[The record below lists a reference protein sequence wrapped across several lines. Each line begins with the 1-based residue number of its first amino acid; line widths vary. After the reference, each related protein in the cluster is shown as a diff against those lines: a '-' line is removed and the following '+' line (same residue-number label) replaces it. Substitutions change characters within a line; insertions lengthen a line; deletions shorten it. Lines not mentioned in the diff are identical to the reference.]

1 MATCSRSGSK
11 VYARVSAR
19 SNSSRIVNRHIST
32 LAGALAGGLVLG
44 IACLGA
50 TTTFA
55 ADGGNLSAC
64 KGVDCQV
71 VAKVD
76 ARGSAGN
83 ALDGS
88 SSTAF
93 RVVAANA
100 DANPRTAGA
109 TPMHFVNRRTGQ
121 CLDVAQ
127 ARMTDGTNVIQRPCN
142 GSANQSWAYD
152 DSTGFIQSMRDPRYC
167 LDNSGTYADG
177 ANIRVWTCNG
187 SADQRFKFDP
197 AVGKIAMRNFTD
209 QVVDASGPDTGAH
222 VMTWSFWG
230 GGNQLWDMVP

>member
-1 MATCSRSGSK
+1 M
-11 VYARVSAR
+11 
-19 SNSSRIVNRHIST
+19 
-32 LAGALAGGLVLG
+32 LG
-44 IACLGA
+44 IACLGV

-76 ARGSAGN
+76 ARGSSGLASPSATGYR
-83 ALDGS
+83 AV
-88 SSTAF
+88 TAETH
-93 RVVAANA
+93 
-100 DANPRTAGA
+100 PRNTTS

-127 ARMTDGTNVIQRPCN
+127 AQMTDGTNVIQRPCN

-152 DSTGFIQSMRDPRYC
+152 DTTGFIQSMRDPRYC

-187 SADQRFKFDP
+187 NADQRFKFDP
-197 AVGKIAMRNFTD
+197 AVGKIAMRNFTN

-222 VMTWSFWG
+222 VITWSFWG